1 MHLDIS
7 VKGLF
12 YYGDLSLKIGLF
24 VKEFLSQ
31 ITLITQILFLIGLQ
45 GRCFT
50 QISQITQI
58 WFMIVLKCR
67 YESYV
72 PQKLSPR
79 LKFSRHKWLQ
89 VYIEDRKRQGHRFSG
104 KYPSHPLDLSTPWPL
119 ALKTSRPQDPL
130 TSHHLAISLFSFFF
144 FDWQNTNPTK
154 KGNNKNICNRR

>member
-79 LKFSRHKWLQ
+79 WKFSRHKWLQ

-104 KYPSHPLDLSTPWPL
+104 KYPSHPLDL
-119 ALKTSRPQDPL
+119 KTSRPQDLSTSRPL
-130 TSHHLAISLFSFFF
+130 DFSPPRHLTFLILLF
-144 FDWQNTNPTK
+144 WLTK
-154 KGNNKNICNRR
+154 YQSYQKRK